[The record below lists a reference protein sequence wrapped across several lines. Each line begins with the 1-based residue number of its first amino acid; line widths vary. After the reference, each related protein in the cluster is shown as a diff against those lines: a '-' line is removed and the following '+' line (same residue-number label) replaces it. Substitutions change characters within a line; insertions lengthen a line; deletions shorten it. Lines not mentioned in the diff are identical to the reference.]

1 MTKECVIKYLFENP
15 AIVGDYLDYKNCK
28 CRKSLIDKLVEECGE
43 SIDGNKLLHNETF
56 NGIFLNTI
64 PLNDFKKVCGFC
76 ILYIVLLVIF
86 FKTSICISSVFI
98 YFHWY
103 LKKIIFVLTLILI
116 LKQQF
121 IKPINGKYQANQY

>member
-1 MTKECVIKYLFENP
+1 MKTP

-86 FKTSICISSVFI
+86 FKSILKIVPITFLMTS
-98 YFHWY
+98 
-103 LKKIIFVLTLILI
+103 LI
-116 LKQQF
+116 LKTLM
-121 IKPINGKYQANQY
+121 KAWWK